1 MFTGVCRRA
10 KVPFG
15 VYDDQRLRDQQKSWR
30 LDCIECERRDLFVC
44 RINVHMMRARTRE
57 KLRMTSYAE
66 GVFIYHH
73 IMNVVVMIPELLRLG
88 SCVFLLNV

>member
-57 KLRMTSYAE
+57 KIEDDELRRGRFY
-66 GVFIYHH
+66 
-73 IMNVVVMIPELLRLG
+73 IPPHNECR
-88 SCVFLLNV
+88 CDDT